1 LRTAACL
8 LFAAVVVC
16 VEGPAALA
24 QTATLAGTVVDAA
37 GQPLPGANVVA
48 TGPDD
53 TTGTSAGEGGRF
65 RLPGLAPGSYRV
77 EARFVGYEPDTKT
90 MVLEA
95 DRTRTVRLVL
105 RRTTREIQEVV
116 VTAQNRRER
125 LRDVPISATVFSA
138 ADLEENRGTS
148 VEDYAAQT
156 PNLTFASTG
165 RRSESDITIRGIS
178 NLGGQN
184 NAFGVYVDG
193 LNVTPASSDIAI
205 NPKLLDVERVEV
217 LRGPQG
223 THFGRNAIA
232 GAVSITTKKPAE
244 RFSVKA
250 QGNAERFGTY
260 MGSGTVNVPL
270 ADGLALRTTGFYEQS
285 DGFIDDI
292 GPANNTN
299 SRDEWGLRGA
309 LRYEPGSRLTIDASA
324 SHEAFEQGY
333 RTMVPSASINP
344 ALESI
349 LEALGEPGG
358 IREGQG
364 TFPENERTVS
374 TDADFSSELWTTTVT
389 GRIEYRF
396 DSFSVISQTGWIES
410 SSSTRGEADNTA
422 QDIITGDVEETLNA
436 FSQEVRVQSTGDR
449 RVDWLV
455 GANYADDDTRFF
467 VDRFFGRDFPLAP
480 FLPSS
485 PPFPF
490 ERSSTLRET
499 ESVGVFGEAEAHLL
513 SDRLELLVGLR
524 FTHDDV
530 RSESDDRSFSLVTNP
545 EDPAFPGAFDE
556 GTNAGSVSFDDVSPR
571 VAVTYR
577 LTESTNVFATVSRGF
592 KAGGFNEN
600 QLRGDPTFDDE
611 VLWNYETGAKGSVLQ
626 RRLRFEASLFWMDWS
641 DLQVN
646 SVDVSTGTPTFET
659 QNAAEAR
666 SKGAELQLR
675 ALPPVDGLEVGGTVG
690 YLDATFDR
698 FPEANVDGEQ
708 RDLSGEPLP
717 RSPSW
722 TASGFARYERPLTD
736 RMQGFVRGQVSYTGE
751 RFEDIAAREPFRVP
765 NHTVVDVSAGVETE
779 RLRLSVFS
787 ENVFDNDHFVGIRAS
802 SLSLSGLQVVP
813 RPRLF
818 GVEVAATL
826 F

>member
-1 LRTAACL
+1 M
-8 LFAAVVVC
+8 VVC

-53 TTGTSAGEGGRF
+53 TTGTSAGEDGRF

-77 EARFVGYEPDTKT
+77 ETRFVGYEPDTKT

-105 RRTTREIQEVV
+105 QRTTREIEEVV

-244 RFSVKA
+244 RFSVEA
-250 QGNAERFGTY
+250 QGKAERFGTY
-260 MGSGTVNVPL
+260 TGSGAVNVPL

-285 DGFIDDI
+285 NGFIDDI
-292 GPANNTN
+292 GPADNTN

-349 LEALGEPGG
+349 LKALGEPGG

-513 SDRLELLVGLR
+513 SDRLDVLVGLR

-530 RSESDDRSFSLVTNP
+530 SSESDDRSFSLVTNP
-545 EDPAFPGAFDE
+545 EDPGFPGEFDE

-571 VAVTYR
+571 VAATYH
-577 LTESTNVFATVSRGF
+577 LTESTNLFATVSRGF

-611 VLWNYETGAKGSVLQ
+611 VLWNYEVGTKGGLLQ

-751 RFEDIAAREPFRVP
+751 RFEDIAARGPFRVP
-765 NHTVVDVSAGVETE
+765 SHTVVDVSAGVETG